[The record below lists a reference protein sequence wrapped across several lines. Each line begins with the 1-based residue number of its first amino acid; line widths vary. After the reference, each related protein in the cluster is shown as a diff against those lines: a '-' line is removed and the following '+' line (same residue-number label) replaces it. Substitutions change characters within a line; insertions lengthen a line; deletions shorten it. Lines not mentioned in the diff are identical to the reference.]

1 MTTRFSCD
9 ITQHL
14 PVRIMQNLVYIF
26 IFSFVFFLF
35 VFFNKISLKILFV
48 VNCRKKV
55 EFTFFSFVDGVIH

>member
-26 IFSFVFFLF
+26 IFSFVFLF

-48 VNCRKKV
+48 VNRRK
-55 EFTFFSFVDGVIH
+55 